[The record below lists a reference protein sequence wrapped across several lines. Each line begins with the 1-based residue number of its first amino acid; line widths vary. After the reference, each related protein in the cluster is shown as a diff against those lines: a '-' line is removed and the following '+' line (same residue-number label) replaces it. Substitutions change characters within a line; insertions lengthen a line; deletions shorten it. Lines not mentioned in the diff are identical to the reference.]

1 MGGSKLVWMFSS
13 IALVLNGKIKMQLR
27 FGKMWKVRKP
37 KIPKVR
43 VIDQAYG
50 MLFSGVKSVLGVG
63 NTICIQM
70 PKRAVILCFTIQK
83 EIFFMPF
90 RILNKVYEAIFQP
103 SLKFLYRIYEALT
116 REDLTPVELLTGEK
130 NPSSSRIIESSRQL
144 RSSVLSAIQ
153 RETNTR
159 SQISMY
165 QKQLEKW
172 KLENEKRTEE
182 IYKISIEEK
191 ELMKA
196 VASALRYLKS
206 LKFKREKMNESF
218 SKNVSHM
225 INTGTLSEEK
235 LLTMQKEIKNVEAAI
250 NEKKNA
256 CLNLLSQGRTAS
268 EDLLGLKPVA
278 AAATPVSQ
286 HASKLETSQT
296 MNQTDTMHK
305 VLSVVMDEN
314 VYLKNRLCSTHDKL
328 EEILKLSENINTE
341 IVSFSQ
347 RISKMITVNNEMT
360 NLQCKLER
368 ERELL
373 RNVEAERDNMK
384 EKLLI
389 LESLIKEE
397 EEFLGSSDSAIGDA
411 SFLFTDDDQTDQGD
425 ESSV

>member
-13 IALVLNGKIKMQLR
+13 IALVLNGKVKMQLR

-37 KIPKVR
+37 LVPKVK

-50 MLFSGVKSVLGVG
+50 MLFSGVKSALDVG
-63 NTICIQM
+63 NTVCIQM
-70 PKRAVILCFTIQK
+70 PKRAVVLCFTIQK

-90 RILNKVYEAIFQP
+90 RLLNKVYEAIFQP
-103 SLKFLYRIYEALT
+103 PLKFLYRIYAALT
-116 REDLTPVELLTGEK
+116 REDPTPVELLTGEK
-130 NPSSSRIIESSRQL
+130 NPSPSKIIESSRKL
-144 RSSVLSAIQ
+144 RSSVLTAIHK
-153 RETNTR
+153 ENNAR

-182 IYKISIEEK
+182 IYKISLEEK

-206 LKFKREKMNESF
+206 LKMKREKMNESF

-235 LLTMQKEIKNVEAAI
+235 LLAMQKEIKNVDAAI

-256 CLNLLSQGRTAS
+256 CLNLLSQGRATN
-268 EDLLGLKPVA
+268 EDVLGFKQA
-278 AAATPVSQ
+278 AASTTFAQ
-286 HASKLETSQT
+286 HAAKLETCQA
-296 MNQTDTMHK
+296 MNQTDAMHK

-314 VYLKNRLCSTHDKL
+314 LYLKNRLCSTHDKL
-328 EEILKLSENINTE
+328 EEILKLSENINNE
-341 IVSFSQ
+341 IVNFSQ
-347 RISKMITVNNEMT
+347 RISKMITVNNEMA
-360 NLQCKLER
+360 NLQHKLDH

-373 RNVEAERDNMK
+373 KSVEAERDQMRD
-384 EKLLI
+384 KLMI
-389 LESLIKEE
+389 LENMIKDE
-397 EEFLGSSDSAIGDA
+397 EEFLGASDSGIMDEC
-411 SFLFTDDDQTDQGD
+411 FLFNYDYTDQGG
-425 ESSV
+425 ESSA

>member
-1 MGGSKLVWMFSS
+1 MGSKKDMSPL
-13 IALVLNGKIKMQLR
+13 K
-27 FGKMWKVRKP
+27 
-37 KIPKVR
+37 

-50 MLFSGVKSVLGVG
+50 MLFSGVKSALDVG

-70 PKRAVILCFTIQK
+70 PKRAVVLCFTIQK

-103 SLKFLYRIYEALT
+103 PLKFLYRIYEALT
-116 REDLTPVELLTGEK
+116 REDPTPVELLTGEK
-130 NPSSSRIIESSRQL
+130 NPSSSRIIESSREL

-153 RETNTR
+153 KENNTR
-159 SQISMY
+159 SQISLY

-225 INTGTLSEEK
+225 INTGTISEEK
-235 LLTMQKEIKNVEAAI
+235 LLTMQKEIKNVETAI

-268 EDLLGLKPVA
+268 EDLLGLKHVVA
-278 AAATPVSQ
+278 PTPFTQ
-286 HASKLETSQT
+286 HASKMETSQT

-341 IVSFSQ
+341 IVNFSQ

-360 NLQCKLER
+360 NLQCKLDR

-373 RNVEAERDNMK
+373 RNVEAERDHMK

-411 SFLFTDDDQTDQGD
+411 SFLFTDNDQTDQGD